1 MKNNEKEKGY
11 KILAEIYNEDNK
23 LIRYIIINNKGI
35 VMDVK
40 KEILEKWN

>member
-1 MKNNEKEKGY
+1 MKNNEKEKSY

-23 LIRYIIINNKGI
+23 LISYIVINNKGI